1 MTNRYAEM
9 DCFVLAGGPQNPS
22 RDFEPDGELTRLEKG
37 YRKYAAVFEKVKLVL
52 KREQAT
58 ERYLNYPHVCDLK
71 DESSAVIGVVTALG
85 QAESDEVFI
94 GSSEITD
101 FPLDLIVDLVDQ
113 YDGELFLGYAAD
125 SATSRPQPL
134 FGIFSTRLLAHLDQ
148 SDLQASEFLE
158 LLDREGRLM
167 PLPPEVSAAQ
177 IGLE

>member
-9 DCFVLAGGPQNPS
+9 ECFVLAGGRRNPS
-22 RDFEPDGELTRLEKG
+22 HDFEPVGDLTRIEKG

-58 ERYLNYPHVCDLK
+58 ERYLNYPHVCDHR
-71 DESSAVIGVVTALG
+71 DESSAVVGVATALD
-85 QAESDEVFI
+85 QAESEAVFI

-101 FPLDLIVDLVDQ
+101 FPLDLIVSLVDQ
-113 YDGELFLGYAAD
+113 YDGEMFLGYDTESNAGR
-125 SATSRPQPL
+125 SLPL
-134 FGIFSTRLLAHLDQ
+134 FGVFSTKLLAHLDQ
-148 SDLQASEFLE
+148 DDLQASKFLE

-177 IGLE
+177 VGLK